1 MEEREWRES
10 VKFLAL
16 WGSAMLLPTLYY
28 IQASPS
34 NLFVKTKSF
43 RVAEK
48 VHTLD
53 VLLARCTVR
62 SHKPCTKYALSS
74 SQSTGVDAHSFLEN
88 ASIR

>member
-1 MEEREWRES
+1 MSGEK

-16 WGSAMLLPTLYY
+16 WGSAILLPTLYY

-53 VLLARCTVR
+53 VLLARCTATT
-62 SHKPCTKYALSS
+62 HKPCTKYSLSS
-74 SQSTGVDAHSFLEN
+74 SQSIGVNVHSFVEN
-88 ASIR
+88 VSIR